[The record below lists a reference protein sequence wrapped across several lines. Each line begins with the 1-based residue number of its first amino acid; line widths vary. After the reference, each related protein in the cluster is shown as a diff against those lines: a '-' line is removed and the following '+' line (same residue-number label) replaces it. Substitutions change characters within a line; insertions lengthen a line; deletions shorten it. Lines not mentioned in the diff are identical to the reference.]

1 MIRCR
6 VVGEP
11 LRVVG
16 AVVLALSVPAG
27 SLRAQGCSTERLST
41 TPAAASGNGD
51 SSWPAISSDGQL
63 IAFGSGASN
72 LVVGDTNF
80 LEDVFVRNRSTGT
93 TTLVSRPTTG
103 GQANGWSGL
112 PAISP
117 DGRYVAFRSVAT
129 NLDPADSDPKPDIYR
144 HDRLTGETV
153 LVSHRILP
161 GTHPDGTY
169 QRPSIS
175 YDGRFVAF
183 DCWDDNLVPGD
194 QNGTID
200 VYVRDMLL
208 GVTELVSVGNQGEL
222 GNEVS
227 DTQSISW
234 DGRYVAFA
242 SRASNWI
249 PGNAQQAPHVYV
261 RDRLLK
267 TTTLVSYAESGT
279 YGPIGGGGEPSISG
293 DGTHVAFI
301 YLTPDILPS
310 LFDGHAWPGYQLFVR
325 NLLDGK
331 LTYVGYALDGGV
343 SNNQCR
349 FPMLSYDGRHIAWES
364 LSDDLVVTPGHGN
377 ENIFH
382 RDLETGVTVLVSR
395 GMGGVK
401 PNGYSLRASI
411 SADGRTIGFASG
423 ANNLVPG
430 DTGSN
435 FDIFVRECD
444 VASPTIYCTP
454 KSGASSCTPAVGF
467 AGTPSA
473 SAGAGFL
480 VCADSLVG
488 GQQAMVVYSMQPA
501 YLRAF
506 GTGVL
511 CLQAPIERT
520 PALPSGGTP
529 GACDGEID
537 FDMNAW
543 IASGVDPSLVAGET
557 GYAQVWGRDP
567 ADLSGGILSEAVA
580 FLIEP

>member
-6 VVGEP
+6 VVGG
-11 LRVVG
+11 LRVLG
-16 AVVLALSVPAG
+16 ALALALSLPVG
-27 SLRAQGCSTERLST
+27 TLRAQGCSTERLST
-41 TPAAASGNGD
+41 TPAGAGGNGG
-51 SSWPAISSDGQL
+51 SSWPAISADGQV
-63 IAFGSGASN
+63 IAFGSEASN
-72 LVVGDTNF
+72 LVAGDTNF
-80 LEDVFVRNRSTGT
+80 LADVFARDRSTGT
-93 TTLVSRPTTG
+93 TTLVSRPTSG

-112 PAISP
+112 PAISAS
-117 DGRYVAFRSVAT
+117 GRFVAFRSVAT
-129 NLDPADSDPKPDIYR
+129 NLDPADASPKPDIYR

-169 QRPSIS
+169 QRPSVS

-208 GVTELVSVGNQGEL
+208 GTTELVSVGNQGEL

-242 SRASNWI
+242 SRAGNWF

-279 YGPIGGGGEPSISG
+279 YGPIGGGGEPAISG
-293 DGTHVAFI
+293 DGTRVAFI
-301 YLTPDILPS
+301 YNTPDILPS
-310 LFDGHAWPGYQLFVR
+310 LFDGHTWPGFQLFVR

-331 LTYVGYALDGGV
+331 LTYIGYAIDGGV
-343 SNNQCR
+343 SQHECR

-395 GMGGVK
+395 GMGGAK

-411 SADGRTIGFASG
+411 SADGRTIAFGSG

-430 DTGSN
+430 DTGPA

-444 VASPTIYCTP
+444 VASPTVYCTA
-454 KSGASSCTPAVGF
+454 KTGASGCTPAVAFSGS
-467 AGTPSA
+467 PSA
-473 SAGAGFL
+473 TAGSGFL

-488 GQQAMVVYSMQPA
+488 AQSAMLVYATSPA
-501 YLRAF
+501 YTRALV
-506 GTGVL
+506 TGVM
-511 CLQAPIERT
+511 CLQSPLSRT
-520 PALPSGGTP
+520 PALATGGTA
-529 GACDGEID
+529 GACDGSFD

-543 IASGVDPSLVAGET
+543 VASGVDPALAAGQAA
-557 GYAQVWGRDP
+557 YAQVWARDP
-567 ADLSGGILSEAVA
+567 LDLSGGILSEAVA
-580 FLIEP
+580 FLVGP